1 MMVKYKLCLLFP
13 LLGFFNACLGQD
25 VKIPQY
31 YGLSYQQF
39 VKLDGINKPM
49 DLNNLNYA
57 LLNAAI
63 FFESN
68 QQRLKQALPVFSYSK
83 ALEKASFEHSI
94 DMVKRNFVNHVSKVR
109 GKKTM
114 SDRLKLVGISNVYA
128 AENIAL
134 SFVLDMKESDS
145 YYTPSQNGGY
155 FSLEYKGAPI
165 KNMSYLKAARRIV
178 KQWMDSPPHKKN
190 LMGKNFKFLGC
201 GAYLEKGKDTDQPP
215 MLKATQLFSSH
226 DANYENYP
234 AAIDYQ

>member
-1 MMVKYKLCLLFP
+1 MMIKYKVFILFS
-13 LLGFFNACLGQD
+13 LLGLCYVSFGQD
-25 VKIPQY
+25 VKISQY
-31 YGLSYQQF
+31 YGLSYKQF
-39 VKLDGINKPM
+39 IKQAEVNERMELNK
-49 DLNNLNYA
+49 LNYA
-57 LLNAAI
+57 LLNAAVY
-63 FFESN
+63 FESN
-68 QQRLKQALPVFSYSK
+68 QQRLKHALPVFSYSK
-83 ALEKASFEHSI
+83 ALEKASFEHSV

-114 SDRLKLVGISNVYA
+114 SDRLELVGISNVYA

-155 FSLEYKGAPI
+155 FSLEYKGDPI
-165 KNMSYLKAARRIV
+165 ENMTYLKAARRIV

-201 GAYLEKGKDTDQPP
+201 GAYLERSKDTDQPP

-234 AAIDYQ
+234 AEINYQ